1 MEPPEVPP
9 LLALHGV
16 PTSPALWGLLP
27 CAVEAPTLAGLSDGA
42 PVPASLTGW
51 LEALRP
57 RVRPDTVLVGHDLGG
72 VLAALLAVERPVR
85 GLVLSG
91 TSLSPA
97 YWALVRA
104 SAWPGLE
111 RYFYR
116 RHGGRKFLVGGL
128 VPALHDDALR
138 TFLPDVAPDD
148 LPARMRAIARLMRV
162 PADLVDR
169 LRATGVPI
177 RMIWGRHDPWYPLPL
192 ARRLARQLGA
202 DLRVVEAGHL
212 APWEDPDGF
221 AAALAGWP
229 MSPRTRPR

>member
-1 MEPPEVPP
+1 METPDVPP

-16 PTSPALWGLLP
+16 PTSPALWGRLP
-27 CAVEAPTLAGLSDGA
+27 CAVEAPTLAGLSDGT
-42 PVPASLTGW
+42 PVPASLAGW

-72 VLAALLAVERPVR
+72 VLAALLAVEHPVR

-104 SAWPGLE
+104 SSWPGLE

-128 VPALHDDALR
+128 APALHDDALQ
-138 TFLPDVAPDD
+138 TFLPGLASDD
-148 LPARMRAIARLMRV
+148 LPARMRAVARLMRV
-162 PADLVDR
+162 PADLVAR
-169 LRATGVPI
+169 LCTRGVPI
-177 RMIWGRHDPWYPLPL
+177 RLVWGRRDPWYPLPL

-212 APWEDPDGF
+212 APWEDPEGF
-221 AAALAGWP
+221 AAALADWP
-229 MSPRTRPR
+229 MSPKAPPR